1 MVQPMGEM
9 PMNLQVS
16 AQAQERLLTKLSS
29 MGLPRSAATALFER
43 HMLVRYP
50 KGAELF
56 TMGSPADVVFAV
68 LTGLVKVHSSRAG
81 SDPVLVELAG
91 PGDLVGYADFAD
103 ADGAR
108 SQLFEAT
115 ALTNTSVA
123 LFTRHQI
130 VEVLKSL
137 EPEALLRITE
147 AINSMWSSVVYR
159 YATFL
164 GMSLRKRLEIVL
176 GELAERFGVPDSR
189 GTLLLPELAQEE
201 LAEMIGSSR
210 PMVSKLLTEMTD
222 RGMLIREGRRHI
234 LLAAQAPA
242 DANSAAVPRE
252 PGLHPAFEPK
262 RAATRRVRTDR
273 RAVRAPAAPIV
284 NI

>member
-1 MVQPMGEM
+1 
-9 PMNLQVS
+9 MNIQVS
-16 AQAQERLLTKLSS
+16 TQAQERLLSKLSS
-29 MGLPRSAATALFER
+29 MGLPRAAASALFER

-50 KGAELF
+50 KSSELF
-56 TMGSPADVVFAV
+56 TKGSPADVVFAV
-68 LTGLVKVHSSRAG
+68 LTGLVKVHSKQTG
-81 SDPVLVELAG
+81 SDPVLIELAG

-103 ADGAR
+103 ADGGR

-123 LFTRHQI
+123 LFTRHQ
-130 VEVLKSL
+130 VAEVLKGL
-137 EPEALLRITE
+137 EPEALLRMAE
-147 AINSMWSSVVYR
+147 SINSMWSSVVYR

-164 GMSLRKRLEIVL
+164 GMSLRKRLEVVL

-210 PMVSKLLTEMTD
+210 PMVSKLLTEMTEH
-222 RGMLIREGRRHI
+222 GMLIREGRRHI
-234 LLAAQAPA
+234 LIAAQKPVEQ
-242 DANSAAVPRE
+242 AAAAHEPR
-252 PGLHPAFEPK
+252 LHPAFEP
-262 RAATRRVRTDR
+262 RPTTTRRVRSDR
-273 RAVRAPAAPIV
+273 RTAIRPAVTPVP

>member
-1 MVQPMGEM
+1 
-9 PMNLQVS
+9 MNLQVS

-29 MGLPRSAATALFER
+29 MGLPRSAATALLER

-81 SDPVLVELAG
+81 SDPVLVEIAG

-103 ADGAR
+103 ADGGR

-115 ALTNTSVA
+115 ALSNTCVA

-130 VEVLKSL
+130 AEVLKTL

-176 GELAERFGVPDSR
+176 GELAGRFGVPDSR

-222 RGMLIREGRRHI
+222 RGLLIREGRRHI
-234 LLAAQAPA
+234 LLAAQKPA
-242 DANSAAVPRE
+242 DARVDAVPRQ
-252 PGLHPAFEPK
+252 PGLHPAFEPA
-262 RAATRRVRTDR
+262 RAATRRVRADR

>member
-1 MVQPMGEM
+1 
-9 PMNLQVS
+9 MNFQVS
-16 AQAQERLLTKLSS
+16 AQAQERLLTRLSS
-29 MGLPRSAATALFER
+29 MGLPRAAATTLLER

-103 ADGAR
+103 GDGGR

-115 ALTNTSVA
+115 ALTNTTVA
-123 LFTRHQI
+123 LFTRHQ
-130 VEVLKSL
+130 VAEVLKSL
-137 EPEALLRITE
+137 EPDALLRITE
-147 AINSMWSSVVYR
+147 AINSMWSAVVYR

-210 PMVSKLLTEMTD
+210 PMVSKLTD
-222 RGMLIREGRRHI
+222 RDDRARHADSRGTTAHSYRRGKAGQRRGRRSSARAEVAFG
-234 LLAAQAPA
+234 LRAGAFGDAPRAVLIVARCGWRDA
-242 DANSAAVPRE
+242 DRKYLEPFANS
-252 PGLHPAFEPK
+252 
-262 RAATRRVRTDR
+262 
-273 RAVRAPAAPIV
+273 
-284 NI
+284 

>member
-1 MVQPMGEM
+1 
-9 PMNLQVS
+9 MNLQLS
-16 AQAQERLLTKLSS
+16 AQAQERLLSRLLA
-29 MGLPRSAATALFER
+29 MGLPRTAASALLER

-56 TMGSPADVVFAV
+56 SMGSPADVVFAV

-91 PGDLVGYADFAD
+91 PGDLVGYADFAES
-103 ADGAR
+103 GGGR
-108 SQLFEAT
+108 SQLFAAT
-115 ALTNTSVA
+115 ALSNCTIA
-123 LFTRHQI
+123 LFTRHQ
-130 VEVLKSL
+130 VAEVLKSL
-137 EPEALLRITE
+137 EVESLLRITE

-176 GELAERFGVPDSR
+176 DELAERFGVPDSR

-210 PMVSKLLTEMTD
+210 PMVSKLLTEMTE
-222 RGMLIREGRRHI
+222 RGLLIREGRRHI
-234 LLAAQAPA
+234 LIAAQKPA
-242 DANSAAVPRE
+242 NANAAAATTPARE
-252 PGLHPAFEPK
+252 PGLHPAFEPAP
-262 RAATRRVRTDR
+262 AATRRVRGDR
-273 RAVRAPAAPIV
+273 RTVRPPAAPIV
-284 NI
+284 TI

>member
-1 MVQPMGEM
+1 
-9 PMNLQVS
+9 MNLQVS

-29 MGLPRSAATALFER
+29 MGLPRSAATSLLER

-81 SDPVLVELAG
+81 SDPVLVEIAG

-103 ADGAR
+103 ADGGR

-115 ALTNTSVA
+115 ALTNTCVA

-130 VEVLKSL
+130 AEVLKSL

-147 AINSMWSSVVYR
+147 AINSMWSAVVYR

-176 GELAERFGVPDSR
+176 GELAGRFGVPDSR

-210 PMVSKLLTEMTD
+210 PMVSKLLTEMTE

-234 LLAAQAPA
+234 LLAAQKPG
-242 DANSAAVPRE
+242 DASAAAVPRE
-252 PGLHPAFEPK
+252 PGLHPAFEPA
-262 RAATRRVRTDR
+262 RAATRRVRADR

>member
-1 MVQPMGEM
+1 
-9 PMNLQVS
+9 MNLQLS
-16 AQAQERLLTKLSS
+16 AQAQERLLSRLLT
-29 MGLPRSAATALFER
+29 MGLPRPAASALLER

-56 TMGSPADVVFAV
+56 SMGSPADVVFAV

-103 ADGAR
+103 ADGGR

-115 ALTNTSVA
+115 ALSNTTVA

-130 VEVLKSL
+130 AEVLKSL
-137 EPEALLRITE
+137 EAETLLRITE
-147 AINSMWSSVVYR
+147 SINSMWSSVVHR

-210 PMVSKLLTEMTD
+210 PMVSKLLTEMTA
-222 RGMLIREGRRHI
+222 RGTLIREGRRHI
-234 LLAAQAPA
+234 LVAAQKPAGKAATAPA
-242 DANSAAVPRE
+242 QRE
-252 PGLHPAFEPK
+252 PSLHPAFEPM
-262 RAATRRVRTDR
+262 
-273 RAVRAPAAPIV
+273 
-284 NI
+284 

>member
-1 MVQPMGEM
+1 
-9 PMNLQVS
+9 
-16 AQAQERLLTKLSS
+16 
-29 MGLPRSAATALFER
+29 
-43 HMLVRYP
+43 
-50 KGAELF
+50 
-56 TMGSPADVVFAV
+56 MGSPADVIFAV

-81 SDPVLVELAG
+81 SDPVLVEIAG

-103 ADGAR
+103 ADGGR

-115 ALTNTSVA
+115 ALTNTCVA

-130 VEVLKSL
+130 AEVLKSL

-210 PMVSKLLTEMTD
+210 PMVSKLLTEMTE

-234 LLAAQAPA
+234 LLAAQKPA
-242 DANSAAVPRE
+242 EARAHPRFRAN
-252 PGLHPAFEPK
+252 PACIRRSSRRARP
-262 RAATRRVRTDR
+262 RAAYGRIAARYVRPPRRL
-273 RAVRAPAAPIV
+273 
-284 NI
+284 

>member
-1 MVQPMGEM
+1 
-9 PMNLQVS
+9 MNLQVS

-29 MGLPRSAATALFER
+29 MGLPRSAATALLER

-50 KGAELF
+50 EGAELF
-56 TMGSPADVVFAV
+56 SMGSPADVVFAV

-81 SDPVLVELAG
+81 SDPVLVEIAG

-103 ADGAR
+103 ADGGR

-115 ALTNTSVA
+115 ALTNTCVA

-130 VEVLKSL
+130 AEVLKSL

-176 GELAERFGVPDSR
+176 GELAGRFGVPDSR

-234 LLAAQAPA
+234 LLAAQKPA
-242 DANSAAVPRE
+242 DANAAAVPRE
-252 PGLHPAFEPK
+252 PALHPAFEPA
-262 RAATRRVRTDR
+262 RAATRRVRADR
-273 RAVRAPAAPIV
+273 RAVRTPAAPIV

>member
-1 MVQPMGEM
+1 
-9 PMNLQVS
+9 MNLQVS

-29 MGLPRSAATALFER
+29 MGLPRSAATTLLER

-68 LTGLVKVHSSRAG
+68 LTGLVKVHSSRPG
-81 SDPVLVELAG
+81 SDPVLVEIAG

-103 ADGAR
+103 ADGGR

-115 ALTNTSVA
+115 ALTNTCVA

-130 VEVLKSL
+130 AEVLKSL

-147 AINSMWSSVVYR
+147 AINSMWSAVVYR

-176 GELAERFGVPDSR
+176 GELAGRFGVPDSR

-222 RGMLIREGRRHI
+222 RGLLIREGRRHI
-234 LLAAQAPA
+234 LLAAQKPA
-242 DANSAAVPRE
+242 DATAGAVPRE
-252 PGLHPAFEPK
+252 AGLHPAFEPA
-262 RAATRRVRTDR
+262 RAATRRVRADR

>member
-1 MVQPMGEM
+1 
-9 PMNLQVS
+9 MNLQVS

-29 MGLPRSAATALFER
+29 MGLPRSAATALLER

-56 TMGSPADVVFAV
+56 SMGSPADVVFAV

-81 SDPVLVELAG
+81 SDPVLVEIAG

-103 ADGAR
+103 ADGGR

-115 ALTNTSVA
+115 ALSNTCVA

-130 VEVLKSL
+130 AEVLKSL

-176 GELAERFGVPDSR
+176 GELAGRFGVPDSR

-210 PMVSKLLTEMTD
+210 PMVSKLLTEMTG
-222 RGMLIREGRRHI
+222 RGLLIREGRRHI
-234 LLAAQAPA
+234 LLAAQKPA
-242 DANSAAVPRE
+242 DASAAAVPRE
-252 PGLHPAFEPK
+252 PALHPAFEPA
-262 RAATRRVRTDR
+262 RTATRRVRADR
-273 RAVRAPAAPIV
+273 RAVRAPAVPIV

>member
-1 MVQPMGEM
+1 
-9 PMNLQVS
+9 MNLQLS
-16 AQAQERLLTKLSS
+16 AQAQERLLSRLLA
-29 MGLPRSAATALFER
+29 MGLPRTAASALLER

-56 TMGSPADVVFAV
+56 SMGSPADVVFAV

-103 ADGAR
+103 ASGGR
-108 SQLFEAT
+108 SQLFAAT
-115 ALTNTSVA
+115 ALSNCTIA

-130 VEVLKSL
+130 AEVLKSL
-137 EPEALLRITE
+137 EVESLLRITE

-210 PMVSKLLTEMTD
+210 PMVSKLLTEMTE
-222 RGMLIREGRRHI
+222 RGVLIREGRRHI
-234 LLAAQAPA
+234 LLAAPKPVTIGTPA
-242 DANSAAVPRE
+242 RDPS
-252 PGLHPAFEPK
+252 LHPAFEPPPA
-262 RAATRRVRTDR
+262 RVRVRTER
-273 RAVRAPAAPIV
+273 RPPRG
-284 NI
+284 N

>member
-1 MVQPMGEM
+1 
-9 PMNLQVS
+9 MNLQVS

-29 MGLPRSAATALFER
+29 MGLPRSAATALLER

-56 TMGSPADVVFAV
+56 SMGSPADVVFAV

-81 SDPVLVELAG
+81 SDPVLVEIAG

-103 ADGAR
+103 ADGGR

-115 ALTNTSVA
+115 ALSNTCVA

-130 VEVLKSL
+130 AEVLKTL

-176 GELAERFGVPDSR
+176 GELAGRFGVPDSR

-222 RGMLIREGRRHI
+222 RGILIREGRRHI
-234 LLAAQAPA
+234 LLAPSKPA
-242 DANSAAVPRE
+242 DASAAAVPRE
-252 PGLHPAFEPK
+252 PGLHPAFEPV
-262 RAATRRVRTDR
+262 RASTRRVRADR

>member
-1 MVQPMGEM
+1 MF
-9 PMNLQVS
+9 MNLQVS
-16 AQAQERLLTKLSS
+16 AQAQERLLSKLSS
-29 MGLPRSAATALFER
+29 MGLPRPAATALLER

-50 KGAELF
+50 KGAGLF
-56 TMGSPADVVFAV
+56 SMGSPADVVFAV
-68 LTGLVKVHSSRAG
+68 LTGLVKVHSSRPG

-103 ADGAR
+103 ADGER
-108 SQLFEAT
+108 SQLFQAT
-115 ALTNTSVA
+115 ALTNCCVA

-130 VEVLKSL
+130 SEVLKGL
-137 EPEALLRITE
+137 EPEALLRMAE

-164 GMSLRKRLEIVL
+164 GMSLRKRLELVL
-176 GELAERFGVPDSR
+176 EELAERFGVPDSR

-210 PMVSKLLTEMTD
+210 PMVSKLLTEMTE
-222 RGMLIREGRRHI
+222 RGLLIRDGRRHI
-234 LLAAQAPA
+234 LIAAHKPA
-242 DANSAAVPRE
+242 NAATAARE
-252 PGLHPAFEPK
+252 PRLHPAFEP
-262 RAATRRVRTDR
+262 APEATRRVRADR
-273 RAVRAPAAPIV
+273 RTVRGAAAPVV

>member
-1 MVQPMGEM
+1 
-9 PMNLQVS
+9 MNLQVS

-29 MGLPRSAATALFER
+29 MGLPRQAATTLLER

-56 TMGSPADVVFAV
+56 SKGSPADVVFAV
-68 LTGLVKVHSSRAG
+68 LTGLVKVHSARAG

-91 PGDLVGYADFAD
+91 PGDLVGYADFSD
-103 ADGAR
+103 ADGTR
-108 SQLFEAT
+108 SQLFQAT
-115 ALTNTSVA
+115 ALTNTCVA

-130 VEVLKSL
+130 SEVLKGL
-137 EPEALLRITE
+137 EPEALLKIAE

-176 GELAERFGVPDSR
+176 GELAERFGAPDSR

-210 PMVSKLLTEMTD
+210 PMVSKLLTEMTE
-222 RGMLIREGRRHI
+222 RGLLIRDGRRHI
-234 LLAAQAPA
+234 LIAAQKPA
-242 DANSAAVPRE
+242 SAAAVAPRE
-252 PGLHPAFEPK
+252 PGLHPAFEPAP
-262 RAATRRVRTDR
+262 AATRKVRGDR
-273 RAVRAPAAPIV
+273 RTVRPPVAPIA

>member
-1 MVQPMGEM
+1 
-9 PMNLQVS
+9 MNLQVS

-29 MGLPRSAATALFER
+29 MGLPRSAATALLER

-81 SDPVLVELAG
+81 SDPVLVEIAG

-103 ADGAR
+103 ADGGR

-115 ALTNTSVA
+115 ALSNTCVA

-130 VEVLKSL
+130 AEVLKSL

-176 GELAERFGVPDSR
+176 GELAGRFGVPDSR

-222 RGMLIREGRRHI
+222 RGLLIREGRRHI
-234 LLAAQAPA
+234 LLAAQKPA
-242 DANSAAVPRE
+242 DANAGAVPRE
-252 PGLHPAFEPK
+252 AGLHPAFEPA
-262 RAATRRVRTDR
+262 RAATRRVRADR

>member
-1 MVQPMGEM
+1 
-9 PMNLQVS
+9 MNLQVS
-16 AQAQERLLTKLSS
+16 AQAQERLLAKLSS

-50 KGAELF
+50 RGAELF

-68 LTGLVKVHSSRAG
+68 LTGLVKVHSSRPG

-103 ADGAR
+103 ADGTR

-115 ALTNTSVA
+115 ALTNTCVA

-130 VEVLKSL
+130 VEVLKGL

-210 PMVSKLLTEMTD
+210 PMVSKLLTEMTE
-222 RGMLIREGRRHI
+222 RGTLIREGRRHI
-234 LLAAQAPA
+234 LLAARKPA
-242 DANSAAVPRE
+242 DTIAAATPRE
-252 PGLHPAFEPK
+252 PSLHPAFEPA
-262 RAATRRVRTDR
+262 RSATRRVRSDR

>member
-1 MVQPMGEM
+1 
-9 PMNLQVS
+9 MNLQVS
-16 AQAQERLLTKLSS
+16 AQAQERLLSKLSS
-29 MGLPRSAATALFER
+29 MGLPRAAASALFER

-115 ALTNTSVA
+115 ALTNTTVA

-137 EPEALLRITE
+137 EPEALLQDHRGYQFD
-147 AINSMWSSVVYR
+147 VVV
-159 YATFL
+159 AGL
-164 GMSLRKRLEIVL
+164 PLRDV
-176 GELAERFGVPDSR
+176 FGNV
-189 GTLLLPELAQEE
+189 
-201 LAEMIGSSR
+201 
-210 PMVSKLLTEMTD
+210 
-222 RGMLIREGRRHI
+222 
-234 LLAAQAPA
+234 AAQTAR
-242 DANSAAVPRE
+242 DCSRRI
-252 PGLHPAFEPK
+252 GGTIW
-262 RAATRRVRTDR
+262 RA
-273 RAVRAPAAPIV
+273 
-284 NI
+284 

>member
-1 MVQPMGEM
+1 
-9 PMNLQVS
+9 MNLQLS
-16 AQAQERLLTKLSS
+16 AQAQERLLSRLLA
-29 MGLPRSAATALFER
+29 MGLPRTAASALLER

-56 TMGSPADVVFAV
+56 SMGSPADVVFAV

-103 ADGAR
+103 SGGGR
-108 SQLFEAT
+108 SQLFAAT
-115 ALTNTSVA
+115 ALSNCTIA

-130 VEVLKSL
+130 AEVLKSL
-137 EPEALLRITE
+137 EVESLLRITE

-176 GELAERFGVPDSR
+176 DELAERFGVPDSR

-210 PMVSKLLTEMTD
+210 PMVSKLLTEMTE

-234 LLAAQAPA
+234 LVAAQKPSKAADAPA
-242 DANSAAVPRE
+242 LRE
-252 PGLHPAFEPK
+252 PSLHPAFEPVPSV
-262 RAATRRVRTDR
+262 TRRTRTDR
-273 RAVRAPAAPIV
+273 RAVRPPVTPIV
-284 NI
+284 TI

>member
-1 MVQPMGEM
+1 
-9 PMNLQVS
+9 MNLQVS
-16 AQAQERLLTKLSS
+16 AQAQERLLSRLSS
-29 MGLPRSAATALFER
+29 MGLPRSAATALLER

-50 KGAELF
+50 RGAELF
-56 TMGSPADVVFAV
+56 SMGSPADVVFAV
-68 LTGLVKVHSSRAG
+68 LTGLVKVQSSRAG

-103 ADGAR
+103 ADGGR
-108 SQLFEAT
+108 SQLFEAA

-130 VEVLKSL
+130 SEVLKSL

-210 PMVSKLLTEMTD
+210 PMVSKLLTEMTE
-222 RGMLIREGRRHI
+222 RGSLIREGRRHI
-234 LLAAQAPA
+234 VIAAPKPA
-242 DANSAAVPRE
+242 GASAAATAAPRE
-252 PGLHPAFEPK
+252 PRLHPAFEPAP
-262 RAATRRVRTDR
+262 AATRRVRADR
-273 RAVRAPAAPIV
+273 RTARASVAPIV

>member
-1 MVQPMGEM
+1 
-9 PMNLQVS
+9 MNLQVS

-29 MGLPRSAATALFER
+29 MGLPRSAATTLLER

-81 SDPVLVELAG
+81 SDPVLVEIAG

-103 ADGAR
+103 GDGGR

-115 ALTNTSVA
+115 ALTNTCVA

-130 VEVLKSL
+130 AEVLKSL

-147 AINSMWSSVVYR
+147 AINSMWSAVVYR

-176 GELAERFGVPDSR
+176 GELAARFGVPDSR

-234 LLAAQAPA
+234 LLAAQKPA
-242 DANSAAVPRE
+242 DANAAAVPRE
-252 PGLHPAFEPK
+252 PGLHPAFEPA
-262 RAATRRVRTDR
+262 RAATRRVRADR

>member
-1 MVQPMGEM
+1 
-9 PMNLQVS
+9 MNLQVS

-29 MGLPRSAATALFER
+29 MGLPRSAATALLER

-56 TMGSPADVVFAV
+56 SMGSPADVVFAV

-81 SDPVLVELAG
+81 SDPVLVEIAG

-103 ADGAR
+103 ADGGR

-115 ALTNTSVA
+115 ALSNTCVA

-130 VEVLKSL
+130 AEVLKSL

-176 GELAERFGVPDSR
+176 GELAGRFGVPDSR

-210 PMVSKLLTEMTD
+210 PMVSKLLTEMTG
-222 RGMLIREGRRHI
+222 RGLLIREGRRHI
-234 LLAAQAPA
+234 LLAAQKPA
-242 DANSAAVPRE
+242 DASAAAVPRE
-252 PGLHPAFEPK
+252 PALHPAFEPA
-262 RAATRRVRTDR
+262 RAATRRMRADR
-273 RAVRAPAAPIV
+273 RAVRAPAVPIV